1 MVFKEK
7 FSVTSAV
14 IADIISH
21 LIEDQRGSLKS
32 FLKSIFKVNK
42 PSSNF
47 PSNMTE
53 VFLGS
58 RSNLTHLNQKQG

>member
-7 FSVTSAV
+7 FSVTSVV
-14 IADIISH
+14 IADIIFH

-32 FLKSIFKVNK
+32 FLQSISKVSK

-47 PSNMTE
+47 PSNMT
-53 VFLGS
+53 VAFLGS
-58 RSNLTHLNQKQG
+58 RNNLTHLSLKRE